1 MPRCF
6 ALTKIG
12 QENPTPPSEVD
23 AEICGL
29 LGQPVDDVHWCKFTP
44 SLPGFFNWYDVIGGR
59 FALGCPLKGTDEK
72 GQSLDSLIGKEEELI
87 TEEDRI
93 VSANIRKVIG
103 YLRENYTVS
112 AWWQSK

>member
-12 QENPTPPSEVD
+12 QENPTDLLEVD
-23 AEICGL
+23 REICAI
-29 LGQPVDDVHWCKFTP
+29 LGQPVDDVHWCKFAPT
-44 SLPGFFNWYDVIGGR
+44 LPGFFNWYDVMGLR
-59 FALGCPLKGTDEK
+59 FAMGCPLKGTDEK
-72 GQSLDSLIGKEEELI
+72 GQSLDSLIAKEEELV

-93 VSANIRKVIG
+93 LVANIRKIIN